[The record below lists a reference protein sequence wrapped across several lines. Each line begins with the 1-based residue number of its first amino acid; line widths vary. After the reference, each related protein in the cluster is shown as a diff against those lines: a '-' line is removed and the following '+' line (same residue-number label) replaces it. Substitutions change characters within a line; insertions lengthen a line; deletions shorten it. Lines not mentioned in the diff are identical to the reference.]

1 MYSFDSSKFFV
12 IIKITIF
19 APVIFPSHK
28 KYLLLMSSRLK
39 GVLCGVG
46 AAVSY
51 GMNPL
56 GALPLYSY
64 GINTNSVL
72 FYRYG
77 LAVIL
82 LGIFMAMGRKS
93 FSITLKEFAV
103 LVPLGILFALS
114 SLTLFA
120 SFHFMDAGVASTL
133 LFVYP
138 VMVAVIM
145 AMFFKERITF
155 VTVVS
160 ILLSLSGIALLYRG
174 GDGGVLNTTGVLLV
188 MLSSLT
194 YALYIVVVN
203 KSSLRVSS
211 VKLTFYVL
219 LVGVLLIVSCSLLG
233 SNESKIQ
240 LLTTPGMWLHASIL
254 AVFPTIV
261 SLLLMVVAVHEI
273 GSTPTAVLG
282 ALEPLT
288 AVILGVTLFGERLT
302 VGLSVGIMLILSAV
316 VLIVLGNSISLNR
329 ITMVAGRFGHLLAKH
344 WRWK

>member
-1 MYSFDSSKFFV
+1 MN
-12 IIKITIF
+12 
-19 APVIFPSHK
+19 
-28 KYLLLMSSRLK
+28 SRLK
-39 GVLCGVG
+39 GILCGVG

-56 GALPLYSY
+56 GALPLYAD
-64 GINTNSVL
+64 GINTTTVL

-82 LGIFMAMGRKS
+82 LGLFMAVERKS
-93 FSITLKEFAV
+93 FSITLKEFAI
-103 LVPLGILFALS
+103 LVPLGVLFALS

-138 VMVAVIM
+138 VMVAIIM
-145 AMFFKERITF
+145 AIFFKERITF
-155 VTVVS
+155 VTVLS

-174 GDGGVLNTTGVLLV
+174 GDGGVLDTTGVLLV

-194 YALYIVVVN
+194 YALYIVIVN
-203 KSSLRVSS
+203 KSSLRMSS
-211 VKLTFYVL
+211 LRLTFYVL
-219 LVGVLLIVSCSLLG
+219 LVGVLLITSCSFFG
-233 SNESKIQ
+233 DGETRIQ
-240 LLTTPGMWLHASIL
+240 ILTTPSMWLHASIL

-273 GSTPTAVLG
+273 GSTPTAVIG

-288 AVILGVTLFGERLT
+288 AVMLGVTLFGEELT
-302 VGLSVGIMLILSAV
+302 LRLSVGITLILSAV
-316 VLIVLGNSISLNR
+316 ILIILGNSISLNR
-329 ITMVAGRFGHLLAKH
+329 ITVVVGNFGHLLAKY

>member
-1 MYSFDSSKFFV
+1 MN
-12 IIKITIF
+12 
-19 APVIFPSHK
+19 
-28 KYLLLMSSRLK
+28 SRLK

-56 GALPLYSY
+56 GALPLYAD
-64 GINTNSVL
+64 GINTTTVL

-82 LGIFMAMGRKS
+82 LGLFMAVKRKS
-93 FSITLKEFAV
+93 FSITLKEFV
-103 LVPLGILFALS
+103 ILVPLGVLFALS

-138 VMVAVIM
+138 VMVAIIM
-145 AMFFKERITF
+145 AIFFKERITF
-155 VTVVS
+155 VTVLS

-174 GDGGVLNTTGVLLV
+174 GDGGVLDTTGVLLV

-194 YALYIVVVN
+194 YALYIVIVN
-203 KSSLRVSS
+203 KSSLRMSS
-211 VKLTFYVL
+211 LKLTFYVL
-219 LVGVLLIVSCSLLG
+219 LVGVLLITSCSFFG
-233 SNESKIQ
+233 DGETRIQ
-240 LLTTPGMWLHASIL
+240 ILTTPSMWLHASIL

-273 GSTPTAVLG
+273 GSTPTAVIG

-288 AVILGVTLFGERLT
+288 AVMLGVTLFGEELT
-302 VGLSVGIMLILSAV
+302 LRLSVGITFILSAV
-316 VLIVLGNSISLNR
+316 ILIILGNSISLNR
-329 ITMVAGRFGHLLAKH
+329 ITVVVGNFGHLLAKY

>member
-1 MYSFDSSKFFV
+1 MN
-12 IIKITIF
+12 
-19 APVIFPSHK
+19 
-28 KYLLLMSSRLK
+28 SRLK
-39 GVLCGVG
+39 GILCGVG

-56 GALPLYSY
+56 GALPLYAD
-64 GINTNSVL
+64 GINTTTVL

-82 LGIFMAMGRKS
+82 LGLFMAVERKS
-93 FSITLKEFAV
+93 FSITLKEFAI
-103 LVPLGILFALS
+103 LVPLGVLFALS

-138 VMVAVIM
+138 VMVAIIM
-145 AMFFKERITF
+145 AIFFKERITF
-155 VTVVS
+155 VTVLS

-174 GDGGVLNTTGVLLV
+174 GDGGVLDTTGVLLV

-194 YALYIVVVN
+194 YALYIVIVN
-203 KSSLRVSS
+203 KSSLRMSS
-211 VKLTFYVL
+211 LKLTFYVL
-219 LVGVLLIVSCSLLG
+219 LVGVLLITSCSFLG
-233 SNESKIQ
+233 DGETRIQ
-240 LLTTPGMWLHASIL
+240 ILTTPSMWLHASIL

-273 GSTPTAVLG
+273 GSTPTAVIG

-288 AVILGVTLFGERLT
+288 AVMLGVTLFGEELT
-302 VGLSVGIMLILSAV
+302 LRLSVGITLILSAV
-316 VLIVLGNSISLNR
+316 ILIILGNSISLNR
-329 ITMVAGRFGHLLAKH
+329 ITVVVGNFGHLLAKY

>member
-1 MYSFDSSKFFV
+1 MN
-12 IIKITIF
+12 
-19 APVIFPSHK
+19 
-28 KYLLLMSSRLK
+28 SRLK
-39 GVLCGVG
+39 GILCGVG

-56 GALPLYSY
+56 GALPLYAD
-64 GINTNSVL
+64 GINTTTVL

-82 LGIFMAMGRKS
+82 LGLFMAVERKS
-93 FSITLKEFAV
+93 FSITLKEFAI
-103 LVPLGILFALS
+103 LVPLGVLFALS

-138 VMVAVIM
+138 VMVAIIM
-145 AMFFKERITF
+145 AVFFEERITF
-155 VTVVS
+155 VTVLS

-174 GDGGVLNTTGVLLV
+174 GDGGVLDTTGVLLV

-194 YALYIVVVN
+194 YALYIVIVN
-203 KSSLRVSS
+203 KSSLRMSS
-211 VKLTFYVL
+211 LKLTFYVL
-219 LVGVLLIVSCSLLG
+219 LVGVLLITSCSFFG
-233 SNESKIQ
+233 DGETRIQ
-240 LLTTPGMWLHASIL
+240 ILTTPSMWLHASIL

-273 GSTPTAVLG
+273 SSTPTAVIG

-288 AVILGVTLFGERLT
+288 AVMLGVTLFGEELTLRL
-302 VGLSVGIMLILSAV
+302 SIGITLILSAV
-316 VLIVLGNSISLNR
+316 ILIILGNSISLNR
-329 ITMVAGRFGHLLAKH
+329 ITVVVGNFGHLLAKY

>member
-1 MYSFDSSKFFV
+1 MN
-12 IIKITIF
+12 
-19 APVIFPSHK
+19 
-28 KYLLLMSSRLK
+28 SRLK

-56 GALPLYSY
+56 GALPLYAD
-64 GINTNSVL
+64 GINTTTVL

-82 LGIFMAMGRKS
+82 LGLFMAVERKS
-93 FSITLKEFAV
+93 FSITLKEFAI
-103 LVPLGILFALS
+103 LVPLGVLFALS

-138 VMVAVIM
+138 VMVAIIM
-145 AMFFKERITF
+145 AIFFKERITF
-155 VTVVS
+155 VTVLS

-174 GDGGVLNTTGVLLV
+174 GDGGVLDTTGVLLV

-194 YALYIVVVN
+194 YALYIVIVN
-203 KSSLRVSS
+203 KSSLRMSS
-211 VKLTFYVL
+211 LKLTFYVL
-219 LVGVLLIVSCSLLG
+219 LVGVLLITSCSFFG
-233 SNESKIQ
+233 DGEARIQ
-240 LLTTPGMWLHASIL
+240 ILTTPSMWLHASIL

-273 GSTPTAVLG
+273 GSTPTAVIG

-288 AVILGVTLFGERLT
+288 AVMLGVTLFGEELT
-302 VGLSVGIMLILSAV
+302 LRLSVGIMLILSAV
-316 VLIVLGNSISLNR
+316 ILIILGNSISLNR
-329 ITMVAGRFGHLLAKH
+329 ITVVVGNFGHLLAKY

>member
-1 MYSFDSSKFFV
+1 M
-12 IIKITIF
+12 
-19 APVIFPSHK
+19 
-28 KYLLLMSSRLK
+28 
-39 GVLCGVG
+39 G

-56 GALPLYSY
+56 GALPLYAD
-64 GINTNSVL
+64 GINTTTVL

-82 LGIFMAMGRKS
+82 LGLFMAVERKS
-93 FSITLKEFAV
+93 FSITLKEFAI
-103 LVPLGILFALS
+103 LVPLGVLFALS

-138 VMVAVIM
+138 VMVAIIM
-145 AMFFKERITF
+145 AIFFKERITF
-155 VTVVS
+155 VTVLS

-174 GDGGVLNTTGVLLV
+174 GDGGVLDTTGVLLV

-194 YALYIVVVN
+194 YALYIVIVN
-203 KSSLRVSS
+203 KSSLRMSS
-211 VKLTFYVL
+211 LKLTFYVL
-219 LVGVLLIVSCSLLG
+219 LVGVLLITSCSFFG
-233 SNESKIQ
+233 DGETRIQ
-240 LLTTPGMWLHASIL
+240 ILTTPSMWLHASIL

-273 GSTPTAVLG
+273 GSTPTAVIG

-288 AVILGVTLFGERLT
+288 AVMLGVTLFGEELTLRL
-302 VGLSVGIMLILSAV
+302 SIGITLILSAV
-316 VLIVLGNSISLNR
+316 ILIILGNSISLNR
-329 ITMVAGRFGHLLAKH
+329 ITVVVGNFGHLLAKY

>member
-1 MYSFDSSKFFV
+1 MN
-12 IIKITIF
+12 
-19 APVIFPSHK
+19 
-28 KYLLLMSSRLK
+28 SRLK

-56 GALPLYSY
+56 GALPLYAD
-64 GINTNSVL
+64 GINTTTVL

-82 LGIFMAMGRKS
+82 LGLFMAVERKS
-93 FSITLKEFAV
+93 FSITLKEFAI
-103 LVPLGILFALS
+103 LVPLGVLFALS

-138 VMVAVIM
+138 VMVAIIM
-145 AMFFKERITF
+145 AIFLKERITF
-155 VTVVS
+155 VTVLS

-174 GDGGVLNTTGVLLV
+174 GDGGVLDTTGVLLV

-194 YALYIVVVN
+194 YALYIVIVN
-203 KSSLRVSS
+203 KSSLRMSS
-211 VKLTFYVL
+211 LKLTFYVL
-219 LVGVLLIVSCSLLG
+219 LVGVLLITSCSFFG
-233 SNESKIQ
+233 DGEARIQ
-240 LLTTPGMWLHASIL
+240 ILTTPSMWLHASIL

-273 GSTPTAVLG
+273 GSTPTAVIG

-288 AVILGVTLFGERLT
+288 AVMLGVTLFGEELT
-302 VGLSVGIMLILSAV
+302 LRLSVGITLILSAV
-316 VLIVLGNSISLNR
+316 ILIILGNSISLNR
-329 ITMVAGRFGHLLAKH
+329 ITVVVGNFGHLLAKY

>member
-1 MYSFDSSKFFV
+1 MN
-12 IIKITIF
+12 
-19 APVIFPSHK
+19 
-28 KYLLLMSSRLK
+28 SRLK
-39 GVLCGVG
+39 GILCGVG

-56 GALPLYSY
+56 GALPLYAG
-64 GINTNSVL
+64 GINTTTVL

-82 LGIFMAMGRKS
+82 LGLFMAVERKS
-93 FSITLKEFAV
+93 FSITLKEFAI
-103 LVPLGILFALS
+103 LVPLGVLFALS

-138 VMVAVIM
+138 VMVAIIM
-145 AMFFKERITF
+145 AIFFKERITF
-155 VTVVS
+155 VTVLS

-174 GDGGVLNTTGVLLV
+174 GDGGVLDTTGVLLV

-194 YALYIVVVN
+194 YALYIVIVN
-203 KSSLRVSS
+203 KSSLRMSS
-211 VKLTFYVL
+211 LKLTFYVL
-219 LVGVLLIVSCSLLG
+219 LVGVLLITSCSFFG
-233 SNESKIQ
+233 DGETRIQ
-240 LLTTPGMWLHASIL
+240 ILTTPSMWLHASIL

-273 GSTPTAVLG
+273 GSTPTAVIG

-288 AVILGVTLFGERLT
+288 AVMLGVTLFGEELT
-302 VGLSVGIMLILSAV
+302 LRLSVGITLILSAV
-316 VLIVLGNSISLNR
+316 ILIILGNSISLNR
-329 ITMVAGRFGHLLAKH
+329 ITVVVGNFGHLLAKY

>member
-1 MYSFDSSKFFV
+1 MN
-12 IIKITIF
+12 
-19 APVIFPSHK
+19 
-28 KYLLLMSSRLK
+28 SRLK

-56 GALPLYSY
+56 GALPLYAD
-64 GINTNSVL
+64 GINTTTVL

-82 LGIFMAMGRKS
+82 LGLFMAVERKS
-93 FSITLKEFAV
+93 FSITLKEFAI
-103 LVPLGILFALS
+103 LVPLGVLFALS

-138 VMVAVIM
+138 VMVAIIM
-145 AMFFKERITF
+145 AVFFKERITF
-155 VTVVS
+155 VTVLS

-174 GDGGVLNTTGVLLV
+174 GDGGVLDTTGVLLV

-194 YALYIVVVN
+194 YALYIVIVN
-203 KSSLRVSS
+203 KSSLRMSS
-211 VKLTFYVL
+211 LKLTFYVL
-219 LVGVLLIVSCSLLG
+219 LVGVLLITSCSFFG
-233 SNESKIQ
+233 DGETRIQ
-240 LLTTPGMWLHASIL
+240 ILTTPSMWLHASIL

-273 GSTPTAVLG
+273 GSTPTAVIG

-288 AVILGVTLFGERLT
+288 AVMLGVTLFGEELT
-302 VGLSVGIMLILSAV
+302 LRLSVGITFILSAV
-316 VLIVLGNSISLNR
+316 ILIILGNSISLNR
-329 ITMVAGRFGHLLAKH
+329 ITVVVGNFGHLLAKY

>member
-1 MYSFDSSKFFV
+1 MN
-12 IIKITIF
+12 
-19 APVIFPSHK
+19 
-28 KYLLLMSSRLK
+28 SRLK

-56 GALPLYSY
+56 GALPLYAD
-64 GINTNSVL
+64 GINTTTVL

-82 LGIFMAMGRKS
+82 LGLFMAVKRKS
-93 FSITLKEFAV
+93 FSITLKEFV
-103 LVPLGILFALS
+103 ILVPLGVLFALS

-138 VMVAVIM
+138 VMVAIIM
-145 AMFFKERITF
+145 AIFFKERITF
-155 VTVVS
+155 VTVLS

-174 GDGGVLNTTGVLLV
+174 GDGGVLDTTGVLLV

-194 YALYIVVVN
+194 YALYIVIVN
-203 KSSLRVSS
+203 KSSLRMSS
-211 VKLTFYVL
+211 LKLTFYVL
-219 LVGVLLIVSCSLLG
+219 LVGVLLITSCSFFG
-233 SNESKIQ
+233 DGEARIQ
-240 LLTTPGMWLHASIL
+240 ILTTPSMWLHASIL

-273 GSTPTAVLG
+273 GSTPTAVIG

-288 AVILGVTLFGERLT
+288 AVMLGVTLFGEELT
-302 VGLSVGIMLILSAV
+302 LRLSVGITLILSAV
-316 VLIVLGNSISLNR
+316 ILIILGNSISLNR
-329 ITMVAGRFGHLLAKH
+329 ITVVVGNFGHLLAKY

>member
-1 MYSFDSSKFFV
+1 MN
-12 IIKITIF
+12 
-19 APVIFPSHK
+19 
-28 KYLLLMSSRLK
+28 SRLK
-39 GVLCGVG
+39 GILCGVG

-56 GALPLYSY
+56 GALPLYAD
-64 GINTNSVL
+64 GINTTTVL

-82 LGIFMAMGRKS
+82 LGLFMAVERKS
-93 FSITLKEFAV
+93 FSITLKEFAI
-103 LVPLGILFALS
+103 LVPLGVLFALS

-138 VMVAVIM
+138 VMVAIIM
-145 AMFFKERITF
+145 AIFFKERITF
-155 VTVVS
+155 VTVLS

-174 GDGGVLNTTGVLLV
+174 GDEGVLDTTGVLLV

-194 YALYIVVVN
+194 YALYIVIVN
-203 KSSLRVSS
+203 KSSLRMSS
-211 VKLTFYVL
+211 LKLTFYVL
-219 LVGVLLIVSCSLLG
+219 LVGVLLITSCSFFG
-233 SNESKIQ
+233 DSETRIQ
-240 LLTTPGMWLHASIL
+240 ILTTPSMWLHASIL

-273 GSTPTAVLG
+273 GSTPTAVIG

-288 AVILGVTLFGERLT
+288 AVMLGVTLFSEELT
-302 VGLSVGIMLILSAV
+302 LRLSVGITLILSAV
-316 VLIVLGNSISLNR
+316 ILIILGNSISLNR
-329 ITMVAGRFGHLLAKH
+329 ITVVVGNFGHLLAKY

>member
-1 MYSFDSSKFFV
+1 MN
-12 IIKITIF
+12 
-19 APVIFPSHK
+19 
-28 KYLLLMSSRLK
+28 SRLK
-39 GVLCGVG
+39 GILCGVG

-56 GALPLYSY
+56 GALPLYAD
-64 GINTNSVL
+64 GINTTTVL

-82 LGIFMAMGRKS
+82 LGLFMAVERKS
-93 FSITLKEFAV
+93 FSITLKEFAI
-103 LVPLGILFALS
+103 LVPLSVLFALS

-138 VMVAVIM
+138 VMVAIIM
-145 AMFFKERITF
+145 AIFFKERITF
-155 VTVVS
+155 VTVLS

-174 GDGGVLNTTGVLLV
+174 GDGGVLDTTGVLLV

-194 YALYIVVVN
+194 YALYIVIVN
-203 KSSLRVSS
+203 KSSLRMSS
-211 VKLTFYVL
+211 LKLTFYVL
-219 LVGVLLIVSCSLLG
+219 LVGVLLITSCSFFG
-233 SNESKIQ
+233 DGETRIQ
-240 LLTTPGMWLHASIL
+240 ILTTPSMWLHASIL

-273 GSTPTAVLG
+273 GSTPTAVIG

-288 AVILGVTLFGERLT
+288 AVMLGVTLFGEELT
-302 VGLSVGIMLILSAV
+302 LRLSVGITLILSAV
-316 VLIVLGNSISLNR
+316 ILIILGNSISLNR
-329 ITMVAGRFGHLLAKH
+329 ITVVVGNFGHLLAKY

>member
-1 MYSFDSSKFFV
+1 MN
-12 IIKITIF
+12 
-19 APVIFPSHK
+19 
-28 KYLLLMSSRLK
+28 SRLK
-39 GVLCGVG
+39 GILCGVG

-56 GALPLYSY
+56 GALPLYAD
-64 GINTNSVL
+64 GINTTTVL

-82 LGIFMAMGRKS
+82 LGLFMAVERKS
-93 FSITLKEFAV
+93 FSITLKEFAI
-103 LVPLGILFALS
+103 LVPLGVLFALS

-138 VMVAVIM
+138 VMVAIIM
-145 AMFFKERITF
+145 AIFFKERITF
-155 VTVVS
+155 VTVLS

-174 GDGGVLNTTGVLLV
+174 GDGGVLDTTGVLLV

-194 YALYIVVVN
+194 YALYIVIVN
-203 KSSLRVSS
+203 KSSLRMSS
-211 VKLTFYVL
+211 LKLTFYVL
-219 LVGVLLIVSCSLLG
+219 LVGVLFITSCSFFG
-233 SNESKIQ
+233 DGEARIQ
-240 LLTTPGMWLHASIL
+240 ILTTPSMWLHASIL

-273 GSTPTAVLG
+273 GSTLTAVIG

-288 AVILGVTLFGERLT
+288 AVMLGVTLFGEELT
-302 VGLSVGIMLILSAV
+302 LRLSVGIMLILSAV
-316 VLIVLGNSISLNR
+316 ILIILGNSISLNR
-329 ITMVAGRFGHLLAKH
+329 ITVVVGNFGHLLAKY

>member
-1 MYSFDSSKFFV
+1 MN
-12 IIKITIF
+12 
-19 APVIFPSHK
+19 
-28 KYLLLMSSRLK
+28 SRLK
-39 GVLCGVG
+39 GILCGVG

-56 GALPLYSY
+56 GALPLYAD
-64 GINTNSVL
+64 GINTTTVL

-82 LGIFMAMGRKS
+82 LGLFMAVERKS
-93 FSITLKEFAV
+93 FSITLKEFAI
-103 LVPLGILFALS
+103 LVPLGVLFALS

-138 VMVAVIM
+138 VMVAIIM
-145 AMFFKERITF
+145 AIFFKERITF
-155 VTVVS
+155 VTVLS

-174 GDGGVLNTTGVLLV
+174 GDGGVLDTTGVLLV

-194 YALYIVVVN
+194 YALYIVIVN
-203 KSSLRVSS
+203 KSSLRMSS
-211 VKLTFYVL
+211 LKLTFYVL
-219 LVGVLLIVSCSLLG
+219 LVGVLLITSCSFFG
-233 SNESKIQ
+233 DGETRIQ
-240 LLTTPGMWLHASIL
+240 ILTTPSMWLHASIL

-273 GSTPTAVLG
+273 GSTPTAVIG

-288 AVILGVTLFGERLT
+288 AVMLGVTLFGEELT
-302 VGLSVGIMLILSAV
+302 LRLSVGITLILSAV
-316 VLIVLGNSISLNR
+316 ILIILGNSISLNR
-329 ITMVAGRFGHLLAKH
+329 ITVVVGNFGHLLAKY

>member
-1 MYSFDSSKFFV
+1 MN
-12 IIKITIF
+12 
-19 APVIFPSHK
+19 
-28 KYLLLMSSRLK
+28 SRLK
-39 GVLCGVG
+39 GILCGVG

-56 GALPLYSY
+56 GALPLYAD
-64 GINTNSVL
+64 GINTTTVL

-82 LGIFMAMGRKS
+82 LGLFMAVERKS
-93 FSITLKEFAV
+93 FSITLKEFAI
-103 LVPLGILFALS
+103 LVPLGVLFALS

-138 VMVAVIM
+138 VMVAIIM
-145 AMFFKERITF
+145 AIFFKERITF
-155 VTVVS
+155 VTVLS

-174 GDGGVLNTTGVLLV
+174 GDGGVLDTTGVLLV

-194 YALYIVVVN
+194 YALYIVIVN
-203 KSSLRVSS
+203 KSSLRMSS
-211 VKLTFYVL
+211 LKLTFYVL
-219 LVGVLLIVSCSLLG
+219 LVGVLLITSCSFFG
-233 SNESKIQ
+233 DGETRIQ
-240 LLTTPGMWLHASIL
+240 ILTTPSMWLHASIL

-261 SLLLMVVAVHEI
+261 SLLLMVIAVHEI
-273 GSTPTAVLG
+273 GSTPTAVIG

-288 AVILGVTLFGERLT
+288 AVMLGVTLFGEELT
-302 VGLSVGIMLILSAV
+302 LRLSVGIMLILSAV
-316 VLIVLGNSISLNR
+316 ILIILGNSISLNR
-329 ITMVAGRFGHLLAKH
+329 ITVVVGNFGHLLAKY

>member
-1 MYSFDSSKFFV
+1 MN
-12 IIKITIF
+12 
-19 APVIFPSHK
+19 
-28 KYLLLMSSRLK
+28 SRLK

-56 GALPLYSY
+56 GALPLYAD
-64 GINTNSVL
+64 GINTTTVL

-82 LGIFMAMGRKS
+82 LGLFMAVERKS
-93 FSITLKEFAV
+93 FSITLKEFV
-103 LVPLGILFALS
+103 ILVPLGVLFALS

-138 VMVAVIM
+138 VMVAIIM
-145 AMFFKERITF
+145 AIFFKERITF
-155 VTVVS
+155 VTVLS

-174 GDGGVLNTTGVLLV
+174 GDGGVLDTTGVLLV

-194 YALYIVVVN
+194 YALYIVIVN
-203 KSSLRVSS
+203 KSSLRMSS
-211 VKLTFYVL
+211 LKLTFYVL
-219 LVGVLLIVSCSLLG
+219 LVGVLLITSCSFFG
-233 SNESKIQ
+233 DGETRIQ
-240 LLTTPGMWLHASIL
+240 ILTTPSMWLHASIL

-273 GSTPTAVLG
+273 GSTPTAVIG

-288 AVILGVTLFGERLT
+288 AVMLGVTLFGEELT
-302 VGLSVGIMLILSAV
+302 LRLSVGITFILSAV
-316 VLIVLGNSISLNR
+316 ILIILGNSISLNR
-329 ITMVAGRFGHLLAKH
+329 ITVVVGNFGHLLAKY

>member
-1 MYSFDSSKFFV
+1 MN
-12 IIKITIF
+12 
-19 APVIFPSHK
+19 
-28 KYLLLMSSRLK
+28 SRLK
-39 GVLCGVG
+39 GILCGVG

-56 GALPLYSY
+56 GALPLYAD
-64 GINTNSVL
+64 GINTTTVL

-82 LGIFMAMGRKS
+82 LGLFMAVERKS
-93 FSITLKEFAV
+93 FSITLKEFAI
-103 LVPLGILFALS
+103 LVPLGVLFALS

-138 VMVAVIM
+138 VMVAIIM
-145 AMFFKERITF
+145 AIFFKERITF
-155 VTVVS
+155 VTVLS

-174 GDGGVLNTTGVLLV
+174 GDGGVLDTTGVLLV

-194 YALYIVVVN
+194 YALYIVIVN
-203 KSSLRVSS
+203 KSSLRMSS
-211 VKLTFYVL
+211 LKLTFYVL
-219 LVGVLLIVSCSLLG
+219 LVGVLLIRSCSFFG
-233 SNESKIQ
+233 DGETRIQ
-240 LLTTPGMWLHASIL
+240 ILTTPSMWLHASIL

-273 GSTPTAVLG
+273 GSTPTAVIG

-288 AVILGVTLFGERLT
+288 AVMLGVTLFGEELTLRL
-302 VGLSVGIMLILSAV
+302 SIGITLILSAV
-316 VLIVLGNSISLNR
+316 ILIILGNSISLNR
-329 ITMVAGRFGHLLAKH
+329 ITVVVGNFGHLLAKY

>member
-1 MYSFDSSKFFV
+1 MN
-12 IIKITIF
+12 
-19 APVIFPSHK
+19 
-28 KYLLLMSSRLK
+28 SRLK
-39 GVLCGVG
+39 GILCGVG

-56 GALPLYSY
+56 GALPLYAD
-64 GINTNSVL
+64 GINTTTVL

-82 LGIFMAMGRKS
+82 LGLFMAVERKS
-93 FSITLKEFAV
+93 FSITLKEFAI
-103 LVPLGILFALS
+103 LVPLGVLFALS

-138 VMVAVIM
+138 VMVAIIM
-145 AMFFKERITF
+145 AIFFKERITF
-155 VTVVS
+155 VTVLS

-174 GDGGVLNTTGVLLV
+174 GDGGVLDTTGVLLV

-194 YALYIVVVN
+194 YALYIVIVN
-203 KSSLRVSS
+203 KSSLRMSS
-211 VKLTFYVL
+211 LKLTFYVL
-219 LVGVLLIVSCSLLG
+219 LVGVLLITSCSFFG
-233 SNESKIQ
+233 DGEARIQ
-240 LLTTPGMWLHASIL
+240 ILTTPSMWLHASIL

-273 GSTPTAVLG
+273 GSTPTAVIG

-288 AVILGVTLFGERLT
+288 AVMLGVTLFGEELT
-302 VGLSVGIMLILSAV
+302 LRLSVGITFILSAV
-316 VLIVLGNSISLNR
+316 ILIILGNSISLNR
-329 ITMVAGRFGHLLAKH
+329 ITVVVGNFGHLLAKY

>member
-1 MYSFDSSKFFV
+1 MN
-12 IIKITIF
+12 
-19 APVIFPSHK
+19 
-28 KYLLLMSSRLK
+28 SRLK
-39 GVLCGVG
+39 GILCGVG

-56 GALPLYSY
+56 GALPLYAD
-64 GINTNSVL
+64 GINTTTVL

-82 LGIFMAMGRKS
+82 LGLFMAVERKS
-93 FSITLKEFAV
+93 FSITLKEFAI
-103 LVPLGILFALS
+103 LVPLGVLFALS

-138 VMVAVIM
+138 VMVAIIM
-145 AMFFKERITF
+145 AIFFKERITF
-155 VTVVS
+155 VTVLS

-174 GDGGVLNTTGVLLV
+174 GDGGVLDTTGVLLV

-194 YALYIVVVN
+194 YALYIVIVN
-203 KSSLRVSS
+203 KSSLRMSS
-211 VKLTFYVL
+211 LKLTFYVL
-219 LVGVLLIVSCSLLG
+219 LVGVLLITSCSFFG
-233 SNESKIQ
+233 DGEARIQ
-240 LLTTPGMWLHASIL
+240 ILTTPSMWLHASIL

-273 GSTPTAVLG
+273 GSTPTAVIG

-288 AVILGVTLFGERLT
+288 AVMLGVTLFGEELT
-302 VGLSVGIMLILSAV
+302 LRLSVGITLILSAV
-316 VLIVLGNSISLNR
+316 ILIILGNSISLNR
-329 ITMVAGRFGHLLAKH
+329 IMVVVGNFGHLLAKY

>member
-1 MYSFDSSKFFV
+1 MN
-12 IIKITIF
+12 
-19 APVIFPSHK
+19 
-28 KYLLLMSSRLK
+28 SRLK
-39 GVLCGVG
+39 GILCGVG

-56 GALPLYSY
+56 GALPLYAD
-64 GINTNSVL
+64 GINTTTVL

-82 LGIFMAMGRKS
+82 LGLFMAVERKS
-93 FSITLKEFAV
+93 FSITLKEFAI
-103 LVPLGILFALS
+103 LVPLGVLFALS

-138 VMVAVIM
+138 VMVAIIM
-145 AMFFKERITF
+145 AIFLKERITF
-155 VTVVS
+155 VTVLS

-174 GDGGVLNTTGVLLV
+174 GDGGVLDTTGVLLV

-194 YALYIVVVN
+194 YALYIVIVN
-203 KSSLRVSS
+203 KSSLRMSS
-211 VKLTFYVL
+211 LKLTFYVL
-219 LVGVLLIVSCSLLG
+219 LVGVLLITSCSFFG
-233 SNESKIQ
+233 DGEARIQ
-240 LLTTPGMWLHASIL
+240 ILTTPSMWLHASIL

-273 GSTPTAVLG
+273 GSTPTAVIG

-288 AVILGVTLFGERLT
+288 AVMLGVTLFGEELT
-302 VGLSVGIMLILSAV
+302 LRLSVGITLILSAV
-316 VLIVLGNSISLNR
+316 ILIILGNSISLNR
-329 ITMVAGRFGHLLAKH
+329 ITVVVGNFGHLLAKY

>member
-1 MYSFDSSKFFV
+1 MN
-12 IIKITIF
+12 
-19 APVIFPSHK
+19 
-28 KYLLLMSSRLK
+28 SRLK

-56 GALPLYSY
+56 GALPLYAD
-64 GINTNSVL
+64 GINTTTVL

-82 LGIFMAMGRKS
+82 LGLFMAVERKS
-93 FSITLKEFAV
+93 FSITLKEFV
-103 LVPLGILFALS
+103 ILVPLGVLFALS

-138 VMVAVIM
+138 VMVAIIM
-145 AMFFKERITF
+145 AIFFKERITF
-155 VTVVS
+155 VTVLS

-174 GDGGVLNTTGVLLV
+174 GDGGVLDTTGVLLV

-194 YALYIVVVN
+194 YALYIVIVN
-203 KSSLRVSS
+203 KSSLRMSS
-211 VKLTFYVL
+211 LKLTFYVL
-219 LVGVLLIVSCSLLG
+219 LVGVLLITSCSFFG
-233 SNESKIQ
+233 DGEARIQ
-240 LLTTPGMWLHASIL
+240 ILTTPSMWLHASIL

-273 GSTPTAVLG
+273 GSTPTAVIG

-288 AVILGVTLFGERLT
+288 AVMLGVTLFGEELT
-302 VGLSVGIMLILSAV
+302 LRLSVGITLILSAV
-316 VLIVLGNSISLNR
+316 ILIILGNSISLNR
-329 ITMVAGRFGHLLAKH
+329 ITVVVGNFGHLLAKY

>member
-1 MYSFDSSKFFV
+1 MN
-12 IIKITIF
+12 
-19 APVIFPSHK
+19 
-28 KYLLLMSSRLK
+28 SRLK

-56 GALPLYSY
+56 GALPLYAD
-64 GINTNSVL
+64 GINTTTVL

-82 LGIFMAMGRKS
+82 LGLFMAVERKS
-93 FSITLKEFAV
+93 FSITLKEFAI
-103 LVPLGILFALS
+103 LVPLGVLFALS

-138 VMVAVIM
+138 VMVAIIM
-145 AMFFKERITF
+145 AIFFKERITF
-155 VTVVS
+155 VTVLS

-174 GDGGVLNTTGVLLV
+174 GDGGVLDTTGVLLV

-194 YALYIVVVN
+194 YALYIVIVN
-203 KSSLRVSS
+203 KSSLRMSS
-211 VKLTFYVL
+211 LKLTFYVL
-219 LVGVLLIVSCSLLG
+219 LVGVLLITSCSFFG
-233 SNESKIQ
+233 DGETRIQ
-240 LLTTPGMWLHASIL
+240 ILTTPSMWLHASIL

-273 GSTPTAVLG
+273 GSTPTAVIG

-288 AVILGVTLFGERLT
+288 AVMLGVTLFGEELT
-302 VGLSVGIMLILSAV
+302 LRLSVGITLILSAV
-316 VLIVLGNSISLNR
+316 ILIILGNSISLNR
-329 ITMVAGRFGHLLAKH
+329 ITVVVGNFGHLLAKY

>member
-1 MYSFDSSKFFV
+1 MN
-12 IIKITIF
+12 
-19 APVIFPSHK
+19 
-28 KYLLLMSSRLK
+28 SRLK

-56 GALPLYSY
+56 GALPLYAD
-64 GINTNSVL
+64 GINTTTVL

-82 LGIFMAMGRKS
+82 LGLFMAVERKS
-93 FSITLKEFAV
+93 FSITLKEFAI
-103 LVPLGILFALS
+103 LVPLGVLFALS

-138 VMVAVIM
+138 VMVAIIM
-145 AMFFKERITF
+145 AVFFKERITF
-155 VTVVS
+155 VTVLS

-174 GDGGVLNTTGVLLV
+174 GDGGVLDTTGVLLV

-194 YALYIVVVN
+194 YALYIVIVN
-203 KSSLRVSS
+203 KSSLRMSS
-211 VKLTFYVL
+211 LKLTFYVL
-219 LVGVLLIVSCSLLG
+219 LVGVLLITSCSFFG
-233 SNESKIQ
+233 DGEARIQ
-240 LLTTPGMWLHASIL
+240 ILTTPSMWLHASIL

-273 GSTPTAVLG
+273 GSTPTAVIG

-288 AVILGVTLFGERLT
+288 AVMLGVTLFGEELT
-302 VGLSVGIMLILSAV
+302 LRLSVGITLILSAV
-316 VLIVLGNSISLNR
+316 ILIILGNSISLNR
-329 ITMVAGRFGHLLAKH
+329 ITVVVGNLGHLLAKY

>member
-1 MYSFDSSKFFV
+1 MN
-12 IIKITIF
+12 
-19 APVIFPSHK
+19 
-28 KYLLLMSSRLK
+28 SRLK
-39 GVLCGVG
+39 GILCGVG

-56 GALPLYSY
+56 GALPLYAD
-64 GINTNSVL
+64 GINTTTVL

-82 LGIFMAMGRKS
+82 LGLFMAVERKS
-93 FSITLKEFAV
+93 FSITLKEFAI
-103 LVPLGILFALS
+103 LVPLGVLFALS

-138 VMVAVIM
+138 VMVAIIM
-145 AMFFKERITF
+145 AIFFKERITF
-155 VTVVS
+155 VTVLS

-174 GDGGVLNTTGVLLV
+174 GDGGVLDTTGVLLV

-194 YALYIVVVN
+194 YALYIVIVN
-203 KSSLRVSS
+203 KSSWRMSS
-211 VKLTFYVL
+211 LKLTFYVL
-219 LVGVLLIVSCSLLG
+219 LVGVLLITSCSFFG
-233 SNESKIQ
+233 DGEARIQ
-240 LLTTPGMWLHASIL
+240 ILTTPSMWLHASIL

-273 GSTPTAVLG
+273 GSTPTAVIG

-288 AVILGVTLFGERLT
+288 AVMLGVTLFGEELT
-302 VGLSVGIMLILSAV
+302 LRLSVGITLILSAV
-316 VLIVLGNSISLNR
+316 ILIILGNSISLNR
-329 ITMVAGRFGHLLAKH
+329 ITVVVGNFGHLLAKY

>member
-1 MYSFDSSKFFV
+1 MN
-12 IIKITIF
+12 
-19 APVIFPSHK
+19 
-28 KYLLLMSSRLK
+28 SRLK
-39 GVLCGVG
+39 GILCGVG

-56 GALPLYSY
+56 GALPLYAD
-64 GINTNSVL
+64 GINTTTVL

-82 LGIFMAMGRKS
+82 LGLFMAVERKS
-93 FSITLKEFAV
+93 FSITLKEFAI
-103 LVPLGILFALS
+103 LVPLGVLFALS

-138 VMVAVIM
+138 VMVAIIM
-145 AMFFKERITF
+145 AIFFKERITF
-155 VTVVS
+155 VTVLS

-174 GDGGVLNTTGVLLV
+174 GDGGVLDTTGVLLV
-188 MLSSLT
+188 MLSSVT
-194 YALYIVVVN
+194 YALYIVIVN
-203 KSSLRVSS
+203 KSSLRMSS
-211 VKLTFYVL
+211 LKLTFYVL
-219 LVGVLLIVSCSLLG
+219 LVGVLLITSCSFFG
-233 SNESKIQ
+233 DGEARIQ
-240 LLTTPGMWLHASIL
+240 ILTTPSMWLHASIL

-273 GSTPTAVLG
+273 GSTPTAVIG

-288 AVILGVTLFGERLT
+288 AVMLGVTLFGEELT
-302 VGLSVGIMLILSAV
+302 LRLSVGIMLILSAV
-316 VLIVLGNSISLNR
+316 ILIILGNSISLNR
-329 ITMVAGRFGHLLAKH
+329 ITVVVGNFGHLLAKY

>member
-1 MYSFDSSKFFV
+1 MN
-12 IIKITIF
+12 
-19 APVIFPSHK
+19 
-28 KYLLLMSSRLK
+28 SRLK
-39 GVLCGVG
+39 GILCGVG

-56 GALPLYSY
+56 GALPLYAD
-64 GINTNSVL
+64 GINTTTVL

-82 LGIFMAMGRKS
+82 LGLFMAVERKS
-93 FSITLKEFAV
+93 FSITLKESAI
-103 LVPLGILFALS
+103 LVPLGVLFALS

-138 VMVAVIM
+138 VMVAIIM
-145 AMFFKERITF
+145 AIFFKERITF
-155 VTVVS
+155 VTVLS

-174 GDGGVLNTTGVLLV
+174 GDGGVLDTTGVLLV

-194 YALYIVVVN
+194 YALYIVIVN
-203 KSSLRVSS
+203 KSSLRMSS
-211 VKLTFYVL
+211 LKLTFYVL
-219 LVGVLLIVSCSLLG
+219 LVGVLLITSCSFFG
-233 SNESKIQ
+233 DGEARIQ
-240 LLTTPGMWLHASIL
+240 ILTTPSMWLHASIL

-273 GSTPTAVLG
+273 GSTPTAVIG

-288 AVILGVTLFGERLT
+288 AVMLGVTLFGEELT
-302 VGLSVGIMLILSAV
+302 LRLSVGITLILSAV
-316 VLIVLGNSISLNR
+316 ILIILGNSISLNR
-329 ITMVAGRFGHLLAKH
+329 ITVVVGNFGHLLAKY

>member
-1 MYSFDSSKFFV
+1 MN
-12 IIKITIF
+12 
-19 APVIFPSHK
+19 
-28 KYLLLMSSRLK
+28 SRLK
-39 GVLCGVG
+39 GILCGVG

-56 GALPLYSY
+56 GALPLYAD
-64 GINTNSVL
+64 GINTTTVL

-82 LGIFMAMGRKS
+82 LGLFMAVERKS
-93 FSITLKEFAV
+93 FSITLKEFAI
-103 LVPLGILFALS
+103 LVPLGVLFALS

-138 VMVAVIM
+138 VMVAIIM
-145 AMFFKERITF
+145 ASFFKERITF
-155 VTVVS
+155 VTVLS

-174 GDGGVLNTTGVLLV
+174 GDGGVLDTTGVLLV

-194 YALYIVVVN
+194 YALYIVIVN
-203 KSSLRVSS
+203 KSSLRMSS
-211 VKLTFYVL
+211 LKLTFYVL
-219 LVGVLLIVSCSLLG
+219 LVGVLLITSCSFFG
-233 SNESKIQ
+233 DGETRIQ
-240 LLTTPGMWLHASIL
+240 ILTTPSMWLHASIL

-273 GSTPTAVLG
+273 GSTPTAVIG

-288 AVILGVTLFGERLT
+288 AVMLGVTLFGEELTLRL
-302 VGLSVGIMLILSAV
+302 SIGITLILSAV
-316 VLIVLGNSISLNR
+316 ILIILGNSISLNR
-329 ITMVAGRFGHLLAKH
+329 ITVVVGNFGHLLAKY

>member
-1 MYSFDSSKFFV
+1 MN
-12 IIKITIF
+12 
-19 APVIFPSHK
+19 
-28 KYLLLMSSRLK
+28 SRLK
-39 GVLCGVG
+39 GILCGVG

-56 GALPLYSY
+56 GALPLYAD
-64 GINTNSVL
+64 GINTTTVL

-82 LGIFMAMGRKS
+82 LGLFMAVERKS
-93 FSITLKEFAV
+93 FSITLKEFAI
-103 LVPLGILFALS
+103 LVPLGVLFALS

-138 VMVAVIM
+138 VMVAIIM
-145 AMFFKERITF
+145 AVFFKERITF
-155 VTVVS
+155 VTVLS

-174 GDGGVLNTTGVLLV
+174 GDGGVLDTTGVLLV

-194 YALYIVVVN
+194 YALYIVIVN
-203 KSSLRVSS
+203 KSSLRMSS
-211 VKLTFYVL
+211 LKLTFYVL
-219 LVGVLLIVSCSLLG
+219 LVGVLLITSCSFFG
-233 SNESKIQ
+233 DGEARIQ
-240 LLTTPGMWLHASIL
+240 ILTTPSMWLHASIL

-273 GSTPTAVLG
+273 GSTPTAVIG

-288 AVILGVTLFGERLT
+288 AVMLGVTLFGEELT
-302 VGLSVGIMLILSAV
+302 LRLSVGITLILSAV
-316 VLIVLGNSISLNR
+316 ILIILGNSISLNR
-329 ITMVAGRFGHLLAKH
+329 ITMVVGNFGHLLAKY

>member
-1 MYSFDSSKFFV
+1 MN
-12 IIKITIF
+12 
-19 APVIFPSHK
+19 
-28 KYLLLMSSRLK
+28 SRLK

-56 GALPLYSY
+56 GALPLYAD
-64 GINTNSVL
+64 GINTTTVL

-82 LGIFMAMGRKS
+82 LGLFMAVERKS
-93 FSITLKEFAV
+93 FSITLKEFAI
-103 LVPLGILFALS
+103 LVPLGVLFALS

-138 VMVAVIM
+138 VMVAIIM
-145 AMFFKERITF
+145 AVFFKERITF
-155 VTVVS
+155 VTVLS

-174 GDGGVLNTTGVLLV
+174 GDGGVLDTTGVLLV

-194 YALYIVVVN
+194 YALYIVIVN
-203 KSSLRVSS
+203 KSSLRMSS
-211 VKLTFYVL
+211 LKLTFYVL
-219 LVGVLLIVSCSLLG
+219 LVGVLLITSCSFFG
-233 SNESKIQ
+233 DGEARIQ
-240 LLTTPGMWLHASIL
+240 ILTTPSMWLHASIL

-273 GSTPTAVLG
+273 GSTPTAVIG

-288 AVILGVTLFGERLT
+288 AVMLGVTLFGEELT
-302 VGLSVGIMLILSAV
+302 LRLSVGITLILSAV
-316 VLIVLGNSISLNR
+316 ILIILGNSISLNR
-329 ITMVAGRFGHLLAKH
+329 ITVVVGNFGHLLAKY

>member
-1 MYSFDSSKFFV
+1 
-12 IIKITIF
+12 
-19 APVIFPSHK
+19 
-28 KYLLLMSSRLK
+28 MSSRLK

-56 GALPLYSY
+56 GELPLYSY

-174 GDGGVLNTTGVLLV
+174 GDGCALNTTGVLLV

-203 KSSLRVSS
+203 KSSLRMSS

-219 LVGVLLIVSCSLLG
+219 LVGVLLILSCSLLG

-240 LLTTPGMWLHASIL
+240 LLTTPSMWLHASIL